1 MVIVE
6 IPTFHSPAF
15 SHYLKPCD
23 SQPNARRESRTS
35 CLNCDPSWM
44 SIFLRVIERVEGTED
59 ISQRGKGGVVLL
71 GLITPRFTP
80 HPSIHTLH
88 PLY

>member
-1 MVIVE
+1 MAILE

-15 SHYLKPCD
+15 SHYSKQYD
-23 SQPNARRESRTS
+23 SPPNARRESHTS

-71 GLITPRFTP
+71 GLITPPFTP
-80 HPSIHTLH
+80 HPSIGHTPTL
-88 PLY
+88 

>member
-1 MVIVE
+1 MATSE

-15 SHYLKPCD
+15 SHYLKQCD

-59 ISQRGKGGVVLL
+59 ISQRGKGGVVL
-71 GLITPRFTP
+71 
-80 HPSIHTLH
+80 
-88 PLY
+88 